1 MAVILQDYNMLDS
14 VRGLGRDITKTV
26 SDARKR
32 LDWLDGQKDGVEESC
47 DLLSDNK
54 YKFRPCSQ

>member
-1 MAVILQDYNMLDS
+1 MAVIPLDYNMLDS

-32 LDWLDGQKDGVEESC
+32 LD
-47 DLLSDNK
+47 
-54 YKFRPCSQ
+54 